1 MSSTPIVVGL
11 VGAGPWA
18 SMFHAPMLAAG
29 PETRLGMVYG
39 RRLEAAEGLASQY
52 GATATDDI
60 HQLVAGCDAV
70 AFAVPPDVQAR
81 LAPVAARA
89 GLPLLLEKP
98 VGLDLASAQR
108 LAHELEGVPT
118 MLMLRGRFSP
128 RIRDFLARAAGFEAT
143 GINAVSVNSAL
154 LGTNPFGTPWRRQ
167 HGALLDIG
175 PHVLDLVEA
184 AAGPIVDL
192 AATGSS
198 LGWLA
203 LTTQHEN
210 GAVGQLSL
218 SLSIGVADGVFE
230 CALFGPEGV
239 VAMAPVT
246 RTDDEWPE
254 AMANIRAEFAQV
266 VHSGVSHTLDVHRGV
281 RLQEL
286 IEMASDQLKS

>member
-1 MSSTPIVVGL
+1 
-11 VGAGPWA
+11 
-18 SMFHAPMLAAG
+18 MLAAG
-29 PETRLGMVYG
+29 PETRLGMVCS
-39 RRLEAAEGLASQY
+39 RRLDAAEALASQY

-60 HQLVAGCDAV
+60 HRLVGECDAV
-70 AFAVPPDVQAR
+70 AFAVPPDVQSR

-98 VGLDLASAQR
+98 VGLDLASAQH
-108 LAHELEGVPT
+108 LADDLSGVPT

-128 RIRDFLARAAGFEAT
+128 RIRDFLARSEGFRAT
-143 GINAVSVNSAL
+143 GLNAISVNSAL
-154 LGTNPFGTPWRRQ
+154 LGANPFGTPWRRE

-175 PHVLDLVEA
+175 PHVLDLVDT

-192 AATGSS
+192 TATGSS
-198 LGWLA
+198 LSWLA
-203 LTTQHEN
+203 ITTHHEN

-218 SLSIGVADGVFE
+218 SLSVGVADGMFE

-254 AMANIRAEFAQV
+254 AMASIRSEFAQV
-266 VHSGVSHTLDVHRGV
+266 VHSGVSHTLDVRRGV

-286 IEMASDQLKS
+286 IQRASDTLKS